1 MALTNIEKLKLEIG
15 LVNEASNILS
25 DEEIT
30 YFLEKNNNSIRKAA
44 LDAAK
49 TVLFVLS
56 QLVHERSG
64 VELEIWGHTW
74 FENYM
79 KTLQMY
85 INDPNYSI
93 ALESAKAYAGG
104 ISVSDIR
111 SNINNPDNFVVDV
124 DISIPKDGVAITSTN
139 THKDVFDVDSSYYNT
154 DTFTL

>member
-1 MALTNIEKLKLEIG
+1 MALTDISALKLEIG

-25 DEEIT
+25 DEELT
-30 YFLEKNNNSIRKAA
+30 YFLEKNNNSIRKAG

-64 VELEIWGHTW
+64 SELEIWGHTW

-85 INDPNYSI
+85 LNDPNYSI
-93 ALESAKAYAGG
+93 ALENAKAYAGG

-111 SNINNPDNFVVDV
+111 SNINNPDNLVVDV

-139 THKDVFDVDSSYYNT
+139 TFKDIFDVDSPYYST
-154 DTFTL
+154 DPFAL

>member
-1 MALTNIEKLKLEIG
+1 MALTDIEKLKLEIG

-30 YFLEKNNNSIRKAA
+30 YFLEKNTNSVRKAA

-64 VELEIWGHTW
+64 SELEIWGHTW

-85 INDPNYSI
+85 LNDPNYSI
-93 ALESAKAYAGG
+93 ALENAKAYAGG

-111 SNINNPDNFVVDV
+111 NNINNTDNLVVDV
-124 DISIPKDGVAITSTN
+124 DISIPKDGIAVNSTN
-139 THKDVFDVDSSYYNT
+139 TFKDVFDVDSSYYNT
-154 DTFTL
+154 NPFTL